1 MSNSPESILTRLEE
15 LRKWQDE
22 QQKKLFQRQSDQRK
36 NLNIEQRKL
45 YESLGLS
52 QDIEIS
58 TPLKNLNLDNSCN
71 NNNDESSFIE
81 DDEKHIEKKPF
92 LRRGEGLTSRFKVHP
107 DTFKL
112 KNLPKYKYA
121 IKSLKLKPR
130 PIKVCKKNLENIHP
144 VGEFKLNNNKSYEN
158 IATELDEI
166 SFKNQIPS
174 EIKSVSKPLNWSRL
188 LDNSNISTKSN
199 DISTK
204 EKILQLQKEIEEL
217 NMFELLENKV
227 DNSSFCSTESSFLRF
242 SGQRSDD
249 PSVYQNN
256 VQNNLLKFEKPIISD
271 ISENSSEA
279 DNAEE
284 EEGDEEDEEEIK
296 DSIHVRFSENVL
308 VNEVDD
314 SSETGSIFTKNDVN
328 HSSTPNEKSNFPAPQ
343 KLNRLITN
351 NNFIEEKSEILKQ
364 RLEDLEAEI
373 ETFRQHN
380 SVLTKLK
387 QDHEL
392 DRIQLE
398 NQFQEMEDRLNDERI
413 QMEVYLNDERIKI
426 QEDKERYEKLIKQS
440 KTPNRSE
447 RNEITKLKEELTEH
461 QKQIKERDSK
471 HVSATARLRAQ
482 IRNFEKEI
490 NDKDS
495 QIDDLKKEN
504 KKIELENTKLK
515 RENSNKVLQQIN
527 KNIEK
532 LSPLINSS
540 TETTTKAKRSKV
552 FNETA
557 RTPVVAKV
565 ISHRN
570 DYNST
575 LKRRTKSVTDLP
587 DLSFERS
594 DESSDDSS
602 TDDEESPSLLTQIN
616 STLKKKEADV
626 NLNREIEN
634 SDGSKDIWYPNGNIK
649 KISAD
654 GMILKMLYFNKDIKE
669 TNITDGIVKYYYA
682 ETNTWQ
688 TTYLNGLEILEFPR
702 FVCTISLFYSS
713 SFNFFFLIPVV
724 KLNIV
729 TRTEKLKFIFPMEQ
743 LNSQIHQIMK
753 MMKNGDIQTEQQLF
767 LRKLVKKYC
776 HYRMVKKKYT
786 QMIIKE
792 ENILT
797 ELLKLY
803 IQMVVKKLDIPMDV
817 SDLKIKMVI

>member
-22 QQKKLFQRQSDQRK
+22 QQKLLFQRQSDQRK

-45 YESLGLS
+45 YETLGLS

-58 TPLKNLNLDNSCN
+58 TPLKNLNLNNSSIK
-71 NNNDESSFIE
+71 DESSFIE
-81 DDEKHIEKKPF
+81 DDEKHIEKKVF

-112 KNLPKYKYA
+112 NNLPKYKFA
-121 IKSLKLKPR
+121 IKSTKKTR
-130 PIKVCKKNLENIHP
+130 TKICKKTLENIHP
-144 VGEFKLNNNKSYEN
+144 EV
-158 IATELDEI
+158 ELDEV
-166 SFKNQIPS
+166 PS
-174 EIKSVSKPLNWSRL
+174 EIKSSNWSRL
-188 LDNSNISTKSN
+188 LDNSNVSTRSN

-204 EKILQLQKEIEEL
+204 DKIQQLQKEIEEL

-227 DNSSFCSTESSFLRF
+227 ENSSFCSTESSFLRF
-242 SGQRSDD
+242 SGQRSDN
-249 PSVYQNN
+249 QNN
-256 VQNNLLKFEKPIISD
+256 VENNLLKIEKPIISD
-271 ISENSSEA
+271 ISENCSE
-279 DNAEE
+279 DEREE
-284 EEGDEEDEEEIK
+284 EEEETK
-296 DSIHVRFSENVL
+296 PSIHVRFSENVI

-314 SSETGSIFTKNDVN
+314 SSSETGSIFTKNDVN

-343 KLNRLITN
+343 LSRLIPN
-351 NNFIEEKSEILKQ
+351 KNFIEEKSEILKQ

-413 QMEVYLNDERIKI
+413 QMEVYLNDERLKIK
-426 QEDKERYEKLIKQS
+426 EDKEKYEKLIKQS

-447 RNEITKLKEELTEH
+447 RNEITKLKEELTEL
-461 QKQIKERDSK
+461 QKQIKENDSK

-490 NDKDS
+490 KDKDS
-495 QIDDLKKEN
+495 ETDSLKRET

-515 RENSNKVLQQIN
+515 RESSNKVLQQIN

-532 LSPLINSS
+532 LSPLINGTSNEPA
-540 TETTTKAKRSKV
+540 TNTKRSKV

-565 ISHRN
+565 ISHRS
-570 DYNST
+570 DYSSN
-575 LKRRTKSVTDLP
+575 LKRKTKSVADLP
-587 DLSFERS
+587 DLSLENS
-594 DESSDDSS
+594 EESCDDSS
-602 TDDEESPSLLTQIN
+602 TEDEESPSLLTQIN

-634 SDGSKDIWYPNGNIK
+634 PDGSKDIWYPNGNIK

-688 TTYLNGLEILEFPR
+688 TTYLTGLEILEFPR
-702 FVCTISLFYSS
+702 
-713 SFNFFFLIPVV
+713 
-724 KLNIV
+724 
-729 TRTEKLKFIFPMEQ
+729 
-743 LNSQIHQIMK
+743 
-753 MMKNGDIQTEQQLF
+753 
-767 LRKLVKKYC
+767 
-776 HYRMVKKKYT
+776 
-786 QMIIKE
+786 
-792 ENILT
+792 
-797 ELLKLY
+797 
-803 IQMVVKKLDIPMDV
+803 
-817 SDLKIKMVI
+817 